1 MQLGWIKLHRKVTEW
16 EWYKEPNTF
25 RVFVHLLI
33 RASAKQY
40 TWRGVDLELGELPT
54 GVAELSNQ
62 LGLTQGIIRG
72 CLTRLESTGEITQ
85 KTNNKGRIIT
95 IVKFKEYQVQEQKK
109 VVKTTRKKPIPKK
122 VVIPTLN
129 EFLQYAKDKDLDYEM
144 KRSALIKKY
153 QSWVENDW
161 KTGHDKK
168 IVNWKS
174 TLLNTL
180 PHVAKDFSK
189 KRTL

>member
-25 RVFVHLLI
+25 RVFVHLLLK
-33 RASAKQY
+33 ASFNKY
-40 TWRGVDLELGELPT
+40 TWRGQELEYGQIPVGIGKL
-54 GVAELSNQ
+54 AQQ
-62 LGLTQGIIRG
+62 LGLTYGIVRG
-72 CLTRLESTGEITQ
+72 CLNRLEDTGEIR
-85 KTNNKGRIIT
+85 KETNNKGLVIT
-95 IVKFKEYQVQEQKK
+95 ILKFKEYQLQDEKK
-109 VVKTTRKKPIPKK
+109 VVKTPRKNPIPKK

-129 EFLQYAKDKDLDYEM
+129 EFLQYAKDKDLEYEM

-153 QSWVENDW
+153 QSWAENEW

-180 PHVAKDFSK
+180 PHVAIDYSK